1 MICETPQRMPARKRF
16 AELLFHIRA
25 RHRLNFGGLMSTGPF
40 VTGLAAALVVGV
52 SVVSAAS
59 DDKTPKA
66 RQGSHE
72 VAASTFYSATFSH
85 GAMCASGSTR
95 ASRQTLSNPFGSFN
109 GAGSYAA
116 NFFRAGFNAGFSA
129 RQAASHGLMSMPSNG
144 RSSSN
149 RGSGVVT
156 LPGPARQGG
165 ITTALAHGTP
175 AVGAGAERVSGL
187 DAASPSATP
196 EPATL
201 LFLTTGIAGVFVAR
215 RRRSRTSN

>member
-1 MICETPQRMPARKRF
+1 MAARERF
-16 AELLFHIRA
+16 AELLFHIPV

-40 VTGLAAALVVGV
+40 VTGLAAALVVSV

-59 DDKTPKA
+59 DDKTPKG
-66 RQGSHE
+66 RHGSQE
-72 VAASTFYSATFSH
+72 VAASTVYSSTFSH
-85 GAMCASGSTR
+85 GAMCASGTTR

-116 NFFRAGFNAGFSA
+116 NFFRAGFNAGFNA
-129 RQAASHGLMSMPSNG
+129 GHTAASRGASLVSMPSNG
-144 RSSSN
+144 RSS

-156 LPGPARQGG
+156 LPGVAQGG
-165 ITTALAHGTP
+165 IATATAHGATPALGAPAALA
-175 AVGAGAERVSGL
+175 GADV
-187 DAASPSATP
+187 SPSATP

-201 LFLTTGIAGVFVAR
+201 LLLTTGIGGVFIAR